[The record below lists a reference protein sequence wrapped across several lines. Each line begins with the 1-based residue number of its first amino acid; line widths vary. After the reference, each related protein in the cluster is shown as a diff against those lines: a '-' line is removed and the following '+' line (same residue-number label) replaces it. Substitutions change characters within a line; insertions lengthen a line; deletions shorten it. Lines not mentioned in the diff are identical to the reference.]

1 MQEFS
6 KSDHCIQYVTLLGWS
21 CSSNN
26 ENKLVLFV
34 LLLVRDILQSR
45 PNLYFYINTMLFVC
59 FIDTSSG
66 VKVSYMTDTS
76 LHIVYTS
83 VEPSLALIYDSQL
96 GIHSAWRIQKAKIDV
111 SKDVCTS
118 VNIHVHVI
126 PCFTFWVYFS

>member
-1 MQEFS
+1 
-6 KSDHCIQYVTLLGWS
+6 
-21 CSSNN
+21 
-26 ENKLVLFV
+26 
-34 LLLVRDILQSR
+34 
-45 PNLYFYINTMLFVC
+45 MLFMY

-96 GIHSAWRIQKAKIDV
+96 GVHSAWRIQKAKIDV

-126 PCFTFWVYFS
+126 PCFTF